1 MIMETLGCS
10 DVVAVLQCFLQLHY
24 FVPSKEEVAKCS
36 NDKLIM
42 EQISVIIYYQI
53 ARLTPF
59 PLPYSQAVRPS
70 GCLPM
75 LVFVNSKSGDNQVGE
90 CHYELITK
98 INKEL

>member
-1 MIMETLGCS
+1 MFSSTALFY
-10 DVVAVLQCFLQLHY
+10 A
-24 FVPSKEEVAKCS
+24 KERGGLAKCS

-53 ARLTPF
+53 VRLTLF